1 MQQETQKL
9 LESLT
14 QAGFWS
20 LEDEGDPMRDD
31 KALGKLLNRVEGRFA
46 KNARYFVNSPSVGQL
61 YFEMRLICAGSKHSL
76 ATGTTLAETICNAAL
91 ALPRFLKEHPECG
104 D

>member
-14 QAGFWS
+14 QAGFRS

-31 KALGKLLNRVEGRFA
+31 KALGKLLNRVEGRLA
-46 KNARYFVNSPSVGQL
+46 KNAR
-61 YFEMRLICAGSKHSL
+61 
-76 ATGTTLAETICNAAL
+76 
-91 ALPRFLKEHPECG
+91 
-104 D
+104 